1 MAWEV
6 VMFTF
11 IKIGY
16 FKIVRNLNLNCSD
29 HTIRSIIIETIQQS
43 LHYEKH
49 TMISTCVSVFTAVTL
64 AITSFTVGR
73 I

>member
-1 MAWEV
+1 MDMAWEV

-49 TMISTCVSVFTAVTL
+49 TMISTIPVSAFL
-64 AITSFTVGR
+64 QLSHSL
-73 I
+73 